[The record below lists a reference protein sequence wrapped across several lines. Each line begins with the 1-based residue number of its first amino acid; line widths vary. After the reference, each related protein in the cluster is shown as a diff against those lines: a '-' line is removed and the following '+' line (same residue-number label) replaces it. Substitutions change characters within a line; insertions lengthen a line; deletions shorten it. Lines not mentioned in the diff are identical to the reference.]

1 MHTMPSTTTQRHTHG
16 HGIPNKLVEENL
28 CSSSF
33 IDNMAEIK
41 NQYQQLEVV
50 AESGGT
56 KMKDYPLK
64 PSKACESGNNKPE
77 MLSRIQKDEDFLRSK
92 LESTKPCLHESYQ
105 VEHKKRRLIKVL
117 HPKDL
122 SNQVPQGNDR
132 DYKIRY

>member
-1 MHTMPSTTTQRHTHG
+1 MVT
-16 HGIPNKLVEENL
+16 
-28 CSSSF
+28 
-33 IDNMAEIK
+33 
-41 NQYQQLEVV
+41 
-50 AESGGT
+50 ESGGT

-64 PSKACESGNNKPE
+64 PSKACESGNNNPE

-92 LESTKPCLHESYQ
+92 LESTKRRLHESYQ

-117 HPKDL
+117 HSKDL